1 MKGCR
6 GQISVGAKMS
16 AGTKSMVAK
25 EGANYLWGSTV
36 RGDQMYRDQ
45 KLVDPTLYQIQTS
58 TMSYSFSPNDF
69 FNILS
74 AQKSPEL

>member
-1 MKGCR
+1 
-6 GQISVGAKMS
+6 MS